1 MTDAEIALALTMVKQ
16 RLNRLDAA
24 LDDYLKARIRAA
36 YDTMTGWGIHPDLS
50 GMGDL
55 MFLVDLAVY
64 QYSNRD
70 SAVGEPR
77 WLIKR
82 RNDRWLMER
91 RDQA

>member
-1 MTDAEIALALTMVKQ
+1 MTDAEIDLALTMVKQ

-36 YDTMTGWGIHPDLS
+36 YDTLTGWGIHPNLS
-50 GMGDL
+50 GSGDL
-55 MFLVDLAVY
+55 MFLVDLTVY
-64 QYSNRD
+64 QYGNRD
-70 SAVGEPR
+70 ATAGEPR

-91 RDQA
+91 GDQA